1 MDATRAPQAVNEQ
14 FGAENEPPRD
24 ARKKRRVTPNA
35 TRPLGMILAAIHPSH
50 NHAQRTKRLVTKN
63 ATRPL
68 GMILAAALPSR
79 NAAQRTKRRVIENK
93 FVSVAQLR
101 GIVKK
106 RFDECA

>member
-1 MDATRAPQAVNEQ
+1 M
-14 FGAENEPPRD
+14 
-24 ARKKRRVTPNA
+24 
-35 TRPLGMILAAIHPSH
+35 
-50 NHAQRTKRLVTKN
+50 TKN

-101 GIVKK
+101 GIVTKRIDEIVFHGCTFECDNLGFLLAPMKK
-106 RFDECA
+106 SLVDSVWRLPASYRARV